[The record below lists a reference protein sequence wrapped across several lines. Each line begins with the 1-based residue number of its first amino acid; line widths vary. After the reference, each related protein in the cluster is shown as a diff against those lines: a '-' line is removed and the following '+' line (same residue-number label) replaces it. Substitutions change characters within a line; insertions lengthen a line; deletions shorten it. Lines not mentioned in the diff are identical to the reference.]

1 MAQTIEAV
9 LVVAGIGMK
18 PPLHKERTHFDINE
32 TADILHIGIGDV
44 YELVKQELLVLD
56 DDGVTRASIETIAKD
71 GGYLC
76 ASIRSR

>member
-1 MAQTIEAV
+1 MF
-9 LVVAGIGMK
+9 VVTGVAMRS
-18 PPLHKERTHFDINE
+18 PPHEKRTHFCINE

-44 YELVKQELLVLD
+44 YELVKQGLLVLE
-56 DDGVTRASIETIAKD
+56 DDGVTRGSIETIAKD